1 MSGAESPFNIAAMT
15 RSMLGGANLLRP
27 RTMMMAITDGWIDL
41 PCIMNRFIPS
51 LLPLYSDAEF
61 HALKDESRILGYPS
75 NPVSGFSMMEWVR
88 LCAVWPME
96 NRLGPSLN
104 RVGPLSENPTLVL

>member
-96 NRLGPSLN
+96 NWLGSSLN
-104 RVGPLSENPTLVL
+104 QIQG